1 MYGIIIFIDVV
12 FLVGA
17 IFSIYWQSQIEIRAT
32 YKFSTLIFAVFV
44 GAWLMVSPVNRLAYI
59 FMVAEF
65 VTITVMNGVGGIG
78 NKKIIL
84 SGFYSGVLDYS
95 QIVHVTLIPIEIP
108 GQGERVAV
116 IFNTKRPQQI
126 ELNFKRSYKEI
137 EKFLQD
143 KLSKDVQVEIG
154 QV

>member
-1 MYGIIIFIDVV
+1 MDGIIIFIDIV

-32 YKFSTLIFAVFV
+32 YKLSTLIFAVFV
-44 GAWLMVSPVNRLAYI
+44 GAWLMISPVNRLPYI
-59 FMVAEF
+59 LMVAEF
-65 VTITVMNGVGGIG
+65 VTLTIMNGVGGIG
-78 NKKIIL
+78 SKKIIL

-108 GQGERVAV
+108 GQNERVAV

-126 ELNFKRSYKEI
+126 ELNFKRSYKDI
-137 EKFLQD
+137 EKYLED

>member
-1 MYGIIIFIDVV
+1 MDGIIIFIDVV

-32 YKFSTLIFAVFV
+32 YRISALIFAGIV
-44 GAWLMVSPVNRLAYI
+44 GAWLMITPVDRLPYI

-65 VTITVMNGVGGIG
+65 VTLTIMNGVGGIG

-95 QIVHVTLIPIEIP
+95 QIVHVTLIPIQLP
-108 GQGERVAV
+108 GRNERVAV
-116 IFNTKRPQQI
+116 IFNTNRPQQI

-137 EKFLQD
+137 EKFLED

>member
-1 MYGIIIFIDVV
+1 MDAVIIFIDIV

-32 YKFSTLIFAVFV
+32 YRLTTLIFALFV
-44 GAWLMVSPVNRLAYI
+44 GAWLLVSPVNKLPYI

-65 VTITVMNGVGGIG
+65 VTLTVMNGVGGIG
-78 NKKIIL
+78 AKKIIL

-95 QIVHVTLIPIEIP
+95 QIVHVTLIPIELP
-108 GQGERVAV
+108 GKDERVAV

-126 ELNFKRSYKEI
+126 ELNFKRSYKDI
-137 EKFLQD
+137 ENYLQD
-143 KLSKDVQVEIG
+143 KLSKDVEVEIG